1 MLLVLTLLIALPK
14 HISAEPIDGVINT
27 VYSSTVHQWPQWKP
41 GKIDG
46 VEHRCVDLK
55 GYKELRKIHIDYV
68 GMHRD
73 AVHYEVRLGHK
84 NAQISELKSAIQN
97 YDTLTSVLQGEVD
110 YLQLSL
116 NNYKESVTSKNKFAI
131 IREVSLWVIVLGE
144 LTAILF
150 ISSSPGK

>member
-1 MLLVLTLLIALPK
+1 MIENTAL
-14 HISAEPIDGVINT
+14 
-27 VYSSTVHQWPQWKP
+27 HQWPQWKP

-46 VEHRCVDLK
+46 VEHRCVDLD

-68 GMHRD
+68 GLSQDMMN
-73 AVHYEVRLGHK
+73 YELRLGLK
-84 NAQISELKSAIQN
+84 DSQISELKNTIEN
-97 YDTLTSVLQGEVD
+97 YDTLSAVLRGEVD

-116 NNYKESVTSKNKFAI
+116 DNYKETSTTKSKFAI

-150 ISSSPGK
+150 ISSAK